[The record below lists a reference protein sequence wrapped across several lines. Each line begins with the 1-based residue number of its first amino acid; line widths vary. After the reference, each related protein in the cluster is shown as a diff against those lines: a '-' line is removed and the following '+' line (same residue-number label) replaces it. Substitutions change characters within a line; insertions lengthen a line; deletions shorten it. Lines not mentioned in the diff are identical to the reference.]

1 MIRYTLWRLISAYE
15 TIIVIDAILSWVPRG
30 QYGFVDS
37 IRSAL
42 DAIVNPFVDLFRRF
56 IPPMGGLDISPM
68 VAILALSLLQRL
80 L

>member
-15 TIIVIDAILSWVPRG
+15 TIIVIDAILSWVTRG

-42 DAIVNPFVDLFRRF
+42 DAVVNPFVDLFRRF